1 MLYNQ
6 QLVDA
11 TDVLEDAI
19 FRGPKLMLNEAV
31 IANVCGLYE
40 VVSSS
45 GAAAKRSLRTWM
57 KEHGPDDFERTSF
70 RL

>member
-1 MLYNQ
+1 LLYNQ

-31 IANVCGLYE
+31 IANVCSMYE
-40 VVSSS
+40 VVSFS
-45 GAAAKRSLRTWM
+45 GAAAKRSLRTWV
-57 KEHGPDDFERTSF
+57 KEQGPDDFEPTSF